1 MIDMV
6 ARHLDSVDGVFFDF
20 GGVVVHAPTASG
32 WCVLDYCERQG
43 IDRAFALA
51 EISRM
56 RRATDGGEMALE
68 ECYRI
73 IAKGAGVNV
82 EPGFAKKATELDC
95 ATWTNLADETFE
107 LMKELKAA
115 GKKIGILSNMSRD
128 FFSTQYCRVAAHI
141 RAICDAEII
150 SGIIRITKPDPR
162 IFAFASEKIGIAP
175 DRLLFL
181 DDIQGNVEAARRCG
195 WRAERYS
202 LDADAALR

>member
-1 MIDMV
+1 MLDMV

-56 RRATDGGEMALE
+56 RRATDGGDMPLA

-73 IAKGAGVNV
+73 IAKGSGADV
-82 EPGFAKKATELDC
+82 EPGFAEKATELDC

-128 FFSTQYCRVAAHI
+128 FFSAQYCRVAAHI
-141 RAICDAEII
+141 RAILDAELI
-150 SGIIRITKPDPR
+150 SGFLGVTKPDPR
-162 IFAFASEKIGIAP
+162 IFALASEKIGIAP
-175 DRLLFL
+175 ERLLFL